1 MSDEEN
7 TTYIRMKPAIR
18 KQQILDAAVE
28 LAVEKGYRNIT
39 RKDVAIASKSASGL
53 IGRYFKTV
61 AGLKRAIVETAIE
74 REIMPILA
82 ENLSI
87 KGEETKSLSPELKEK
102 VILYLTN

>member
-7 TTYIRMKPAIR
+7 TTYIRMKPAVR
-18 KQQILDAAVE
+18 KQQILDAAIQ
-28 LAVEKGYRNIT
+28 LALQKGYRNIS
-39 RKDVAIASKSASGL
+39 RQEVAIASKSASGL

-61 AGLKRAIVETAIE
+61 AGLKRSIVEAAIE
-74 REIMPILA
+74 REILPILA

-87 KGEETKSLSPELKEK
+87 KGEETRSLSPELKEK

>member
-1 MSDEEN
+1 MSDEES
-7 TTYIRMKPAIR
+7 TLYIRMKPAIR
-18 KQQILDAAVE
+18 KQQILDAAIE

-61 AGLKRAIVETAIE
+61 AGLKRSIVEASIE

-87 KGEETKSLSPELKEK
+87 KGEETKLISAELKEK